1 MSNLFGSKDK
11 GSLSHLEE
19 DLVNECQCVSHPC
32 VNIHAALL
40 HCPLQAS
47 QEADNVLILQEK
59 KLVSS
64 PGRRSLQVA
73 KNRFDGDVG
82 IFPLDFIKS
91 SLTFATPAKGKLRLR
106 KVSAKGEGEEEAEEV
121 GGSKKDQVRKEKV
134 TKGTKSPRNAAQ
146 SPAAGSN
153 GTNRK

>member
-1 MSNLFGSKDK
+1 MAPESKVPC
-11 GSLSHLEE
+11 HR
-19 DLVNECQCVSHPC
+19 VNECHWEHVLSC
-32 VNIHAALL
+32 
-40 HCPLQAS
+40 CPPQAS

-59 KLVSS
+59 KLASS

-106 KVSAKGEGEEEAEEV
+106 KVSGKGEEGGGEEEEV
-121 GGSKKDQVRKEKV
+121 GGVKKGLVK
-134 TKGTKSPRNAAQ
+134 KGKATKSTKSSQSAVH
-146 SPAAGSN
+146 SPAAGGDGVS
-153 GTNRK
+153 RK

>member
-1 MSNLFGSKDK
+1 MWTR
-11 GSLSHLEE
+11 
-19 DLVNECQCVSHPC
+19 
-32 VNIHAALL
+32 
-40 HCPLQAS
+40 CPLQAS

-91 SLTFATPAKGKLRLR
+91 SLTFATPVKGKLRLR
-106 KVSAKGEGEEEAEEV
+106 KVSAKVEGEEEEV
-121 GGSKKDQVRKEKV
+121 VEAGGVKKEQARKEKA
-134 TKGTKSPRNAAQ
+134 TKGTKSPRSAAH
-146 SPAAGSN
+146 STAAGGDGVDS
-153 GTNRK
+153 K

>member
-1 MSNLFGSKDK
+1 MPK
-11 GSLSHLEE
+11 
-19 DLVNECQCVSHPC
+19 VIVS
-32 VNIHAALL
+32 VVLL
-40 HCPLQAS
+40 RCPLQAS

-106 KVSAKGEGEEEAEEV
+106 KVSAKVEGEEEEEEEV
-121 GGSKKDQVRKEKV
+121 GRLKKGLVKKEKA
-134 TKGTKSPRNAAQ
+134 TKGTKSPQSAAH
-146 SPAAGSN
+146 SPAPGGNSI
-153 GTNRK
+153 NRK